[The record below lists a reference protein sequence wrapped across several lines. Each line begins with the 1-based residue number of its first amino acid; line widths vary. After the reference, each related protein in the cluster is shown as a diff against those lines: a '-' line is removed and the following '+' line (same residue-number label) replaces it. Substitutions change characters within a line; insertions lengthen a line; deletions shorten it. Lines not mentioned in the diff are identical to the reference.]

1 MLHQDTITQA
11 KSENATQTIT
21 FQIAGGI
28 SAKSWRIPGIEFST
42 EILITKVVHW
52 GIAA

>member
-11 KSENATQTIT
+11 KSEKATQTIA
-21 FQIAGGI
+21 FQVARGV

-42 EILITKVVHW
+42 EILTTKVVHW
-52 GIAA
+52 SIAA